1 MIHILLPIECVEWNT
16 PHVLFGQTEV
26 MQIEHLLCIV
36 AVLHQEQFDIRG
48 NRTRIYLCDDAVLR
62 RRSIDLLLIQRIEN
76 GEPVHGIDA
85 HRCKKRIQKTH
96 PGQDV
101 ERYPLAL
108 CRRAQKLYRA
118 LRDVRA
124 SGDEIEDRP
133 RADTRTEIRD
143 NRRV

>member
-1 MIHILLPIECVEWNT
+1 
-16 PHVLFGQTEV
+16 

-48 NRTRIYLCDDAVLR
+48 NRTRIDLRDDAVLS
-62 RRSIDLLLIQRIEN
+62 RRSTDLRLIQRVEN

-85 HRCKKRIQKTH
+85 RRRKKWIQKTH

-108 CRRAQKLYRA
+108 CHRAQKLYRA

-124 SGDEIEDRP
+124 SGDEIEDRT

-143 NRRV
+143 NCRV